1 MEMGDFFYLEALIS
15 RPRSLHIT
23 LLTQQHLPKG
33 KVGLDT
39 NDPST
44 LESTIFAALN
54 NIRARG
60 NFSADTLEYFLNK
73 DPKLA
78 RFYLLPKIY
87 KRLHNVPGRLV
98 FSNCGYYTEN
108 NSSFLDYQL
117 QRLDKKVKSYIKD
130 TIIFSKS
137 LKNQVV
143 YQKMQSYVLLL
154 LLGYIPIS
162 HMRKLLPQ
170 LENSQTIEKI
180 RE

>member
-1 MEMGDFFYLEALIS
+1 MTYGFRLGQLLCLFLTKKWTQKRVYGNGRFF
-15 RPRSLHIT
+15 
-23 LLTQQHLPKG
+23 LPWGFNKPSQVAPYHTTNLATPTKG

-137 LKNQVV
+137 LKN
-143 YQKMQSYVLLL
+143 
-154 LLGYIPIS
+154 
-162 HMRKLLPQ
+162 
-170 LENSQTIEKI
+170 
-180 RE
+180 

>member
-1 MEMGDFFYLEALIS
+1 M
-15 RPRSLHIT
+15 
-23 LLTQQHLPKG
+23 
-33 KVGLDT
+33 DT

-54 NIRARG
+54 SIRARG
-60 NFSADTLEYFLNK
+60 NFSAYTLEYFFNK

-78 RFYLLPKIY
+78 RFYLSPKIH

-137 LKNQVV
+137 LKNYLV
-143 YQKMQSYVLLL
+143 YRKMQSYVLLL
-154 LLGYIPIS
+154 LLGYIPIP

-170 LENSQTIEKI
+170 LENS
-180 RE
+180 